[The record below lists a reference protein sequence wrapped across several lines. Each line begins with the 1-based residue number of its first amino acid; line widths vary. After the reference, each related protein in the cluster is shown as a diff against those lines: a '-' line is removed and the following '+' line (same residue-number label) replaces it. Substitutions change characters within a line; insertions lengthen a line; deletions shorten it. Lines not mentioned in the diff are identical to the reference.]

1 MNFPRLRLIFESFAE
16 ATDRFLDDDGWAI
29 ASHLALSSLMSL
41 FPFLIFVTTL
51 ASFFGSK
58 ELADEVARLMLEAW
72 PETVAKPI
80 IREISSVLTSFRGD
94 LLTIGV
100 ILAIY
105 FSSNGVEALRIGLNR
120 AYGVKEWKGWW
131 RCRVQSVAYVLIGAC
146 VLLALAFLVV
156 LGPLIWSTFLK
167 YFPQAAPLSFLVTFL
182 RLFIATGVIVL
193 ALIIVHLWLP
203 AGKRPLG
210 AVLPGI
216 ALTLLFWV
224 LGGIVFGHY
233 LNQFAFGYVTAYAGL
248 ASFMIAIVFLYCAST
263 IFIYGGEFNA
273 ALQRR
278 LW

>member
-1 MNFPRLRLIFESFAE
+1 MFFSRLRYIFDSFIE
-16 ATDRFLDDDGWAI
+16 ACDRFLDDDGWAI

-58 ELADEVARLMLEAW
+58 ELADEVAKLMLEAW
-72 PETVAKPI
+72 PESVAKPI

-120 AYGVKEWKGWW
+120 AYGVREWKGWW
-131 RCRVQSVAYVLIGAC
+131 KCRFQSVAYVLIGAC
-146 VLLALAFLVV
+146 VLLALALLVV

-182 RLFIATGVIVL
+182 RFFLATSVIII
-193 ALIIVHLWLP
+193 ALIVVHLWLP
-203 AGKRPLG
+203 AGTRALST
-210 AVLPGI
+210 VLPGI
-216 ALTLLFWV
+216 LLTLFFWV
-224 LGGIVFGHY
+224 LGGALFGIY
-233 LNQFAFGYVTAYAGL
+233 LDQFAITYVTAYAGL
-248 ASFMIAIVFLYCAST
+248 ASFMIAIIFLYCAAC